1 MTGEEAYEK
10 YADELMRF
18 ATSLVGPSDASDV
31 VSEAVIR
38 CVYSKSWPSVQNPR
52 AYLHRAVLSE
62 ARRLGL
68 SARRRRAREERTAP
82 REAVLPPDVRTDV
95 IDAVRSLSVQ
105 QRAVTYLT
113 YWCDLT
119 PADVSSLLA
128 ISEGAV
134 KRHLARA
141 RSRLRKVLDE

>member
-1 MTGEEAYEK
+1 LTGEEAYGK

-38 CVYSKSWPSVQNPR
+38 CVYGKAWEDVRNPR

-62 ARRLGL
+62 ARRQASGAL
-68 SARRRRAREERTAP
+68 RRRVREEKTAP
-82 REAVLPPDVRTDV
+82 SEAVAAPEVQTDVRN
-95 IDAVRSLSVQ
+95 AVRSLSIR

-119 PADVSSLLA
+119 PADVSSLVG

-141 RSRLRKVLDE
+141 RSRLRRLLDE

>member
-38 CVYSKSWPSVQNPR
+38 CVYSKAWSNVQNPR

-62 ARRLGL
+62 ARRQRL
-68 SARRRRAREERTAP
+68 SARRRTAREARTAP
-82 REAVLPPDVRTDV
+82 SEAVMPAEVRTDV
-95 IDAVRSLSVQ
+95 FDAVRALSVQ

-119 PADVSSLLA
+119 APDVSSLLA

-141 RSRLRKVLDE
+141 RSRLRTVLHE